1 MSRQANRQ
9 TRALIFAPH
18 PDDAEFYMGGTLLQM
33 CKCGV
38 SATVVVVTAGHQHP
52 VASAETRR
60 QEQIKAAE
68 MGGYDLLWLD
78 YPDCNIPQDRA
89 IATNFRDIVLANCP
103 ELVFAPL
110 PWGDKVSFHSFH
122 SDHIRTGLAVREA
135 AMLARVPSQTQP
147 GHRISALLYYG
158 APLSGPATVLVDVE
172 PTLNRLSEL
181 LSCFQSQLNN
191 PKTGLDSL
199 LSMRLSM
206 RLYANGS
213 AAEFFCADGPLV
225 LDVRQLFARGIDAP

>member
-1 MSRQANRQ
+1 MNRQ
-9 TRALIFAPH
+9 PRALIFSPH

-33 CKCGV
+33 CKCGASV
-38 SATVVVVTAGHQHP
+38 TVVVVTAGDQHP
-52 VASAETRR
+52 VSSKETRR

-78 YPDCNIPQDRA
+78 HLDCKIPHDRA
-89 IATNFRDIVLANCP
+89 IIADFKDIVLANRP

-110 PWGDKVSFHSFH
+110 PWDDGNSFHSFH
-122 SDHIRTGLAVREA
+122 PDHIRTGLAVREA

-158 APLSGPATVLVDVE
+158 APLTGPATVLVDVE
-172 PTLNRLSEL
+172 PTLNRLSDL
-181 LSCFQSQLNN
+181 LSCFPSQLYN

-199 LSMRLSM
+199 LSVRLSM
-206 RLYANGS
+206 RMYANGS
-213 AAEFFCADGPLV
+213 AAEFFRVDGPLV
-225 LDVRQLFARGIDAP
+225 IDIRQLFACGIDTP